1 MTDKVDTFAIDLYNL
16 ILVGLIALKSEQN
29 AGAVGY
35 SSSSESVFLGKWL
48 KLAKKQRRFPKSISN
63 EIDNFLIT
71 YAKKGISANL
81 GKTFSQINTEYQ
93 ICNIK
98 LQSFKNSPKKRFDAA
113 IEMLVS
119 QEWTVHLPV
128 KHDFDNDGAYKPT
141 KTKEIF
147 MTEWDWS
154 AMFDQDDSISTAVSL
169 FVASD
174 PQQVIDCLY
183 AHGFILITIDQ
194 DKGTHTHFKIFP
206 DNDYKGQVAV
216 PTQFVD

>member
-1 MTDKVDTFAIDLYNL
+1 MTEIEDTFAVDLFNL
-16 ILVGLIALKSEQN
+16 ILIGLIALKSEQN
-29 AGAVGY
+29 VGAVGY
-35 SSSSESVFLGKWL
+35 TSSSESIFLGKWL
-48 KLAKKQRRFPKSISN
+48 KLAKKQRRFPKSIST

-71 YAKKGISANL
+71 HVKKGRSANL
-81 GKTFSQINTEYQ
+81 GKTFSQICTEYQ
-93 ICNIK
+93 ICKIK
-98 LQSFKNSPKKRFDAA
+98 LQSFENTPKNRFEAA
-113 IEMLVS
+113 VEMLVS
-119 QEWTVHLPV
+119 QDWTVNLPV

-154 AMFDQDDSISTAVSL
+154 AMFDQDDSISVPVSI

-183 AHGFILITIDQ
+183 AHGIILITIDQ

-206 DNDYKGQVAV
+206 DNNYKGQVAV